1 MRGQQRAARG
11 QAVPRRPQDD
21 LNAGGSISAERGGGR
36 AGAAA
41 PSGALEDG
49 QPHFAGGALRAEIA
63 ALRGKV
69 DSALDAIRRQGAGG
83 EEHVRRAMEAARQR
97 PAEDATDADGWRLT
111 EVEARLRS
119 VLGSDLWRGAG
130 DGAEGGVG
138 AGGLA
143 AAVGAPDGWLAGL
156 QRAAAAGEAVGAEAL
171 VGLAVLAL
179 RLPPGTFVELAPGGD
194 EGAAGPV
201 AARSP
206 RPLLRA
212 RLGWRGVLL
221 GPSAP
226 REPTALRSAA
236 LRARCGGPGG
246 SRHTMCR
253 EAVTDRTLPRLLAA
267 AGVRH
272 GRTGDVFGAYFGTTD
287 VYLLRAALQARPLLP
302 PPPPPHVPPHPSPRA
317 GRAAPQRRHW
327 PARVALRS
335 EPSPPRARHR
345 TGSRPR

>member
-1 MRGQQRAARG
+1 MRG

-41 PSGALEDG
+41 PSGASEDG

-97 PAEDATDADGWRLT
+97 PAEDAADADGGRLT
-111 EVEARLRS
+111 EVEARLRR
-119 VLGSDLWRGAG
+119 VLGSDLWAGAG

-179 RLPPGTFVELAPGGD
+179 RLPPG
-194 EGAAGPV
+194 
-201 AARSP
+201 
-206 RPLLRA
+206 
-212 RLGWRGVLL
+212 
-221 GPSAP
+221 
-226 REPTALRSAA
+226 
-236 LRARCGGPGG
+236 
-246 SRHTMCR
+246 
-253 EAVTDRTLPRLLAA
+253 
-267 AGVRH
+267 
-272 GRTGDVFGAYFGTTD
+272 
-287 VYLLRAALQARPLLP
+287 QARP
-302 PPPPPHVPPHPSPRA
+302 
-317 GRAAPQRRHW
+317 
-327 PARVALRS
+327 
-335 EPSPPRARHR
+335 PPRP
-345 TGSRPR
+345 SY